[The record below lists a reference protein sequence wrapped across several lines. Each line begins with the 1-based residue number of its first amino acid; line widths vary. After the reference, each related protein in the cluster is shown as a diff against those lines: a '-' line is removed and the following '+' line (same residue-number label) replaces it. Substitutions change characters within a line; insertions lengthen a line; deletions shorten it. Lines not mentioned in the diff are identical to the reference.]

1 MQRSPTCRAA
11 SLDGTEREQP
21 QSKAR
26 NKTKIHPYHGFII
39 THLKNGYEP
48 AVHITNRQFVS
59 VNAFLGQPRQVE
71 ISKQQV
77 LKSFGAN
84 VRRLR
89 SAAGLTQAKLAERV
103 DVELRTLQKFEAGQ
117 INVPLFTLFRVRR
130 ALNCKWDELFG
141 DFK

>member
-1 MQRSPTCRAA
+1 M
-11 SLDGTEREQP
+11 
-21 QSKAR
+21 
-26 NKTKIHPYHGFII
+26 
-39 THLKNGYEP
+39 
-48 AVHITNRQFVS
+48 
-59 VNAFLGQPRQVE
+59 E

-89 SAAGLTQAKLAERV
+89 FAAGLTQAKLAEKV

-117 INVPLFTLFRVRR
+117 INVPLFTIFRVRR

-141 DFK
+141 NFK